1 MTVTRAQAAE
11 LLEPK
16 LSKIWYEA
24 FETWPFK
31 YTAFVN
37 VRNTQKAT
45 VTDWK
50 MTDFG
55 PLVLK
60 AEGQPITYD
69 DPIFG
74 DEKRYQPVRL
84 ALGYKITQEM
94 RDHELYGITER
105 LEKGLMRSAVHDLET
120 RCHLLL
126 NNGFGTT
133 DADGFSSTGF
143 DALGL
148 FSTAHTRLDGG
159 TNFQNRPSTDADLSV
174 TSLQQAVKDMDAL
187 VDDRGRPAFI
197 QAKLLLIHPDE
208 KFTARELL
216 QSEYKPNTANN
227 EVNALQDEGMS
238 FMVSPY
244 LTDTDAWFLI
254 GDQHDLNLI
263 WDVTPRTAMKAD
275 GDEGFDSEVIKRKVV
290 QGYVIGHGE
299 ARGVY
304 GSQGA

>member
-1 MTVTRAQAAE
+1 MTITRAQASE

-24 FETWPFK
+24 YPQWPMK

-37 VRNTQKAT
+37 TRNTQKAV
-45 VTDWK
+45 VTDWR

-60 AEGQPITYD
+60 AEGQAISYD
-69 DPIFG
+69 DWIPG
-74 DEKRYQPVRL
+74 DEKTYTPIRK

-94 RDHELYGITER
+94 QDHELYGVVPR
-105 LEKGLMRSAVHDLET
+105 LENGLMRSAIHDIEVT
-120 RCHLLL
+120 SHLLF

-133 DADGFSSTGF
+133 NADGFNATGF
-143 DALGL
+143 DGLAL

-159 TNFQNRPSTDADLSV
+159 TNFSNRAATDADLSV
-174 TSLQQAVKDMDAL
+174 TSLQQGIKDFDVL
-187 VDDRGRPAFI
+187 VDDRGRPSFI
-197 QAKLLLIHPDE
+197 QAKILMIHPSE

-216 QSEYKPNTANN
+216 QSEFKPGTANN
-227 EVNALQDEGMS
+227 EVNALQDEGLS
-238 FMVSPY
+238 FMISPY
-244 LTDTDAWFLI
+244 LTDSDAWFLL

-275 GDEGFDSEVIKRKVV
+275 GDEGFDNEVIKRKVV
-290 QGYVIGHGE
+290 QGYALGHGE

-304 GSQGA
+304 GTSGG